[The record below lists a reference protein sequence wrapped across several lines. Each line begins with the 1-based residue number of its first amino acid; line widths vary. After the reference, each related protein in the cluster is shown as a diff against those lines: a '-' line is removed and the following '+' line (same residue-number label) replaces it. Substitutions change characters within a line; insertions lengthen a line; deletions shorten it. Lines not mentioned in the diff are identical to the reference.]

1 MVYSAKLFAVW
12 YMVLVLLTYV
22 HTHVELPLYFC
33 SKHLDIN
40 FMVLSAASHFVG
52 GVSLYLIH
60 EHICLHVQILDHKGY
75 IPHEIR
81 RPTPSRIEGMFS

>member
-12 YMVLVLLTYV
+12 YMVLVLLTSV
-22 HTHVELPLYFC
+22 RTHVELPLDFC

-52 GVSLYLIH
+52 G
-60 EHICLHVQILDHKGY
+60 
-75 IPHEIR
+75 
-81 RPTPSRIEGMFS
+81 SRYT